1 MASVCIVLSEALKY
15 YDLRA
20 FFMTENSTR
29 QQKLDRKMMRLCIKL
44 ALQGNGFVAPNPLV
58 GAVIVKNEKIIGK
71 GWHQKFG
78 EAHAEINAIANTNE
92 SLQGATIYVNLE
104 PCSHQ
109 GKTPAC
115 SLALIQNGFKRVVIA
130 SLDPNPFVA
139 GNGAKMLRKAGIKVD
154 VGVLENEAL
163 KLNERF
169 FKFIQTKKP
178 FVALKIASSLDGK
191 IATAKGDSK
200 WITNNDSRI
209 YGHQLRLRYASI
221 LVGIN
226 TVLADDPILNVRLPN
241 KATKNPLRIVL
252 DSALKI
258 PLEAKIL
265 DTSITPTWIA
275 TTQKASPIKRKQL
288 EDKNVRVLICP
299 EKEGKIDL
307 AFLITQLGN
316 ENIDSVLVEGGG
328 TVNFSFAKEKLVDK
342 VYVFLAPKLLGGK
355 SAKTGMEGEGFEQLT
370 EALEL
375 KDLQFKKFKNDL
387 LIEAYTPCLQDL

>member
-1 MASVCIVLSEALKY
+1 
-15 YDLRA
+15 
-20 FFMTENSTR
+20 MTENSTLH
-29 QQKLDRKMMRLCIKL
+29 QKLDRKMMRLCIKL

-265 DTSITPTWIA
+265 DTSIAPTWIA

-355 SAKTGMEGEGFEQLT
+355 SAKTGMEGEGFEQLK

-387 LIEAYTPCLQDL
+387 LIEGYTPCLQDL